1 MDLKKLFTEH
11 PSMVGET
18 YPEHMR
24 TALSFAGP
32 LTRAAAGALVHAF
45 LPFLCITT
53 ASDTVKGL
61 HTRMTKRCATCKSG
75 PLHRPDLFPT
85 QAARGGT
92 SVPSIA
98 RGSEPM
104 LAWDPVI

>member
-1 MDLKKLFTEH
+1 MNLKAMFTDH
-11 PSMVGET
+11 PAMVGET

-32 LTRAAAGALVHAF
+32 LARATLGALVHAF
-45 LPFLCITT
+45 LPFLCTTT

-61 HTRMTKRCATCKSG
+61 YARMTKRCATCKAG
-75 PLHRPDLFPT
+75 PVHRPDLFPGRVSAST
-85 QAARGGT
+85 R
-92 SVPSIA
+92 VPDTL
-98 RGSEPM
+98 